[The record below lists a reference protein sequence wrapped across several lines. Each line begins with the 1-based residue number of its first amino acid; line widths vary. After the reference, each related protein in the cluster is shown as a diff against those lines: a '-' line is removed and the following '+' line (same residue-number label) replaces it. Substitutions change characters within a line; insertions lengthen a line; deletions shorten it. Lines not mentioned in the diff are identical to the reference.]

1 MPDFNWRKVSPRRT
15 DGEAQPDVQS
25 VGVSEGAARGSS
37 NAGSPPCAPG
47 APQPVIPHGTLEKM
61 KRTLS
66 RARHALGA
74 RRVDVSTAFYQHTKH
89 GHSSGSTRFVQ
100 SGKRGEA
107 STAMAETAG
116 DTPRIDTAQLVSQVV
131 GRPSAH
137 TASGAYPEV
146 LFVDTPLDTI
156 TSAEALRAYVRQ
168 LFEDGSRYGAQASML
183 AHTALEVASGSNLPP
198 RTEAAAAMRG
208 ALLALALRQ
217 AGITQAAVAQRALER
232 IASLDF
238 DTPRTRVS
246 SSQTDREAWLAVRL
260 LARST
265 EGFGVLD
272 ALRTAT
278 SAPFKDDAH
287 RTAFKTLLESADVL
301 DPLPREASAL
311 GAHDGAPGAVALRA
325 KLGGGPLRFDERGP
339 HALARRAFDAAS
351 ARLERGRDALT
362 PDQKGALFAWRQS
375 FTEDGRGTEL
385 SKVRERLNKFVLKT
399 IPRIGESRW
408 KTLLPRLFRGRE
420 GSPLSAL
427 RLGTQGATR
436 KTAKQEQELYRRGL
450 RESLSALT
458 LNPEMQSAAVLTHAR
473 PKHSLVEL
481 AALHTWLELGGFAH
495 ERMDEEAIVAV
506 ARRAQQM
513 CAELDQVKGAPPDV
527 LADLRRATACWATMT
542 PQQLAKTKPF
552 KSVAKRAY
560 TPERLALWGKVARVP
575 DDSPFWTSLDSLR
588 SLARPSGPAL
598 PPRSFVRAAA
608 EALFGEFGGPI
619 GATLETERLDE
630 VRTMLKEVIENLPSS
645 ARLRLADGGSQRFST
660 SGLNAMTHAA
670 GLPIS
675 PRLTLRASRSRETVV
690 EFAHGTHGFDM
701 FVGRAR
707 TSQRQVGAGVLVGYD
722 VEMALTNLRVGLAT
736 NVTLHSQEL
745 TEASGVT
752 VRVPHRLK
760 PDGSGFDDKATRANF
775 WAVVEHFLDEA
786 TQPHDDGANGSFNR
800 LAELGLDHPDLSI
813 GWTDTRARTS
823 KRGITVDATASAKLL
838 SFGPR
843 SARDPKSGK
852 AAKLFGVSAGPSMG
866 MGWEKSRQEGGMTER
881 SGRHRIEQRYVG
893 AGNLVQWRG
902 GVAPGFSHSLDAKG
916 RSSVGL
922 LSLDALVATVGLAD
936 NGGTA
941 KLTLSIENDKLN
953 YRASTL
959 EREELSGTRYADTIE
974 GAGAHLVR
982 MLAANHESEARGA
995 ASTSEALA
1003 DPLSLARARMQ
1014 EYIATVRHNRQFN
1027 HAYKYGLRLLRDPAA
1042 SIDMLTALAQQSGHD
1057 PDVDAFVHARRG
1069 NILGNPKA
1077 WVPRKLSIRERNS
1090 ATRSPGLNIGVSLN
1104 TRTSATGDH
1113 DFANLSVPFPVLE
1126 AIDEEG
1132 RWTSSDAIS

>member
-1 MPDFNWRKVSPRRT
+1 MPDFNWRKVSSRRSV
-15 DGEAQPDVQS
+15 GEEPPDVQS
-25 VGVSEGAARGSS
+25 VGVSGGTTPGSS
-37 NAGSPPCAPG
+37 NASSQPCAPG
-47 APQPVIPHGTLEKM
+47 APQPVIPHGALGKM
-61 KRTLS
+61 KGTLS

-74 RRVDVSTAFYQHTKH
+74 HRVDFSTAFYQHTKH
-89 GHSSGSTRFVQ
+89 GHRSGSTRFVE
-100 SGKRGEA
+100 SGKRSEA
-107 STAMAETAG
+107 GAPITETAG
-116 DTPRIDTAQLVSQVV
+116 NTPPIDTAQLVSQVI
-131 GRPSAH
+131 GRQSAWKV
-137 TASGAYPEV
+137 SDGYPEA
-146 LFVDTPLDTI
+146 LFVGTPLDTI
-156 TSAEALRAYVRQ
+156 TSPEALRAYVQQ
-168 LFEDGSRYGAQASML
+168 LFEDRSHYGAQASVL
-183 AHTALEVASGSNLPP
+183 ARRAYEVAAGSNLPP

-217 AGITQAAVAQRALER
+217 AGVTQVAGAQRALER

-238 DTPRTRVS
+238 DAPHTRVS
-246 SSQTDREAWLAVRL
+246 SNEADREAWLTARL

-265 EGFGVLD
+265 EGFGILD
-272 ALRTAT
+272 ALRTST
-278 SAPFKDDAH
+278 WAPFKDDAH
-287 RTAFKTLLESADVL
+287 RTAFRTLLESADVL
-301 DPLPREASAL
+301 DPLPRQLPAA
-311 GAHDGAPGAVALRA
+311 GVHDGAPGAVLLRA
-325 KLGGGPLRFDERGP
+325 KLGGGPLTFNERGP
-339 HALARRAFDAAS
+339 HALARRAFNAAS
-351 ARLERGRDALT
+351 TRLERGRDALT
-362 PDQKGALFAWRQS
+362 PDQKGALFAWQQS
-375 FTEDGRGTEL
+375 FTEDGRNTDL

-399 IPRIGESRW
+399 VPRVGESRW

-436 KTAKQEQELYRRGL
+436 KTAKQEQELYRQGL
-450 RESLSALT
+450 RDSLSTLT
-458 LNPEMQSAAVLTHAR
+458 LNPELQSAAVLTHAR

-495 ERMDEEAIVAV
+495 GRMDEEAIVAV

-513 CAELDQVKGAPPDV
+513 CEELDKMKGAPPAV
-527 LADLRRATACWATMT
+527 LADLRRATARWATMT
-542 PQQLAKTKPF
+542 PQQLAKAKPF
-552 KSVAKRAY
+552 RSVAKRAY

-575 DDSPFWTSLDSLR
+575 DDSPFWASLDQLR
-588 SLARPSGPAL
+588 SLARPSGPTL
-598 PPRSFVRAAA
+598 PARSFVRAAA
-608 EALFGEFGGPI
+608 EELFGEFGGPI

-630 VRTMLKEVIENLPSS
+630 VRAMLKELVENLPSS

-660 SGLNAMTHAA
+660 SGLNAMTHAHVF
-670 GLPIS
+670 PIS
-675 PRLTLRASRSRETVV
+675 PRLTLRASRARETVV
-690 EFAHGTHGFDM
+690 EFNHGTHGFEM
-701 FVGRAR
+701 FVGRAK
-707 TSQRQVGAGVLVGYD
+707 TSQRQAGAGVLVGYD

-752 VRVPHRLK
+752 VRFPHRLK
-760 PDGSGFDDKATRANF
+760 SDGSGFDDKATRAIF

-786 TQPHDDGANGSFNR
+786 VQPHDDGANGSFNR
-800 LAELGLDHPDLSI
+800 LAELGLDHPDVSI
-813 GWTDTRARTS
+813 SWTDTRASTS
-823 KRGITVDATASAKLL
+823 KRGVTVDATASAKLF

-852 AAKLFGVSAGPSMG
+852 TAKLFGVSAGPSIG
-866 MGWEKSRQEGGMTER
+866 MGWEKSRQEGGTTER

-902 GVAPGFSHSLDAKG
+902 GIAPGFSHSLDANG

-953 YRASTL
+953 YRACTL
-959 EREELSGTRYADTIE
+959 EREELSGRRYADTID
-974 GAGAHLVR
+974 GARAHLVR
-982 MLAANHESEARGA
+982 TLAANHGSDARGA
-995 ASTSEALA
+995 ASPSEALA
-1003 DPLSLARARMQ
+1003 DPVPLARARVQ
-1014 EYIATVRHNRQFN
+1014 EYVATVRHNRQFN

-1042 SIDMLTALAQQSGHD
+1042 SIDMLTALAQQSGND
-1057 PDVDAFVHARRG
+1057 PDVDAFVEARHG
-1069 NILGNPKA
+1069 KIFGNPRA

-1126 AIDEEG
+1126 AIDEQG
-1132 RWTSSDAIS
+1132 HWT

>member
-800 LAELGLDHPDLSI
+800 LAELGLDHPDVSI

>member
-15 DGEAQPDVQS
+15 AGEKQPDVQS
-25 VGVSEGAARGSS
+25 AGVSGGATPASS
-37 NAGSPPCAPG
+37 NAGSQPCAPG
-47 APQPVIPHGTLEKM
+47 APQPVIPHGALERM

-66 RARHALGA
+66 RARHELGA

-89 GHSSGSTRFVQ
+89 GHSSGSTRFVH
-100 SGKRGEA
+100 SGKLGEA
-107 STAMAETAG
+107 NAPFVEAAG
-116 DTPRIDTAQLVSQVV
+116 NTPRIDTAQLVSQVI
-131 GRPSAH
+131 GRPSAR
-137 TASGAYPEV
+137 TASGGYPAA
-146 LFVDTPLDTI
+146 LFVGTALDTI
-156 TSAEALRAYVRQ
+156 TNPDALRAYVRQ
-168 LFEDGSRYGAQASML
+168 LFDDRSHYGAQASLL
-183 AHTALEVASGSNLPP
+183 ARTAHEVASRSNLPP

-217 AGITQAAVAQRALER
+217 AGITHAATAQSALAR
-232 IASLDF
+232 IGSLDF
-238 DTPRTRVS
+238 DTPHTCVS
-246 SSQTDREAWLAVRL
+246 SNETDREAWLTVRL

-265 EGFGVLD
+265 EGFGILD
-272 ALRTAT
+272 ALRTSA

-287 RTAFKTLLESADVL
+287 RAAFKTLLESADVL
-301 DPLPREASAL
+301 DPLPREAPAL
-311 GAHDGAPGAVALRA
+311 GVHDGAPGTVSLRA
-325 KLGGGPLRFDERGP
+325 KLGRGPLGFDERGP
-339 HALARRAFDAAS
+339 HALARRAFDAAA

-362 PDQKGALFAWRQS
+362 PDQKGALFAWQQS

-399 IPRIGESRW
+399 IPRVGESRW

-436 KTAKQEQELYRRGL
+436 KTAMQERELYRQGL

-458 LNPEMQSAAVLTHAR
+458 SNPAMQSTAVLTHAR

-481 AALHTWLELGGFAH
+481 AALHTWLERGGFAH
-495 ERMDEEAIVAV
+495 ERMDEDAIVAV

-513 CAELDQVKGAPPDV
+513 CAELDQVKGAPAEV

-552 KSVAKRAY
+552 KTVAKRAY

-575 DDSPFWTSLDSLR
+575 GDSLFWKSLDNLR
-588 SLARPSGPAL
+588 SLARPSGPTL
-598 PPRSFVRAAA
+598 PARSLVRAAA
-608 EALFGEFGGPI
+608 EELFGEFGGQI
-619 GATLETERLDE
+619 GATLETERLDD

-645 ARLRLADGGSQRFST
+645 ARLRLADGGSQRVST
-660 SGLNAMTHAA
+660 SGLNAMTHA
-670 GLPIS
+670 GVLPIS

-690 EFAHGTHGFDM
+690 EFAHGTHGFEM

-760 PDGSGFDDKATRANF
+760 PDGSGFDDKATRAIF
-775 WAVVEHFLDEA
+775 WDVVEHFLNEA

-800 LAELGLDHPDLSI
+800 LAELGLDHPDVSI
-813 GWTDTRARTS
+813 GWTDTRARTT
-823 KRGITVDATASAKLL
+823 KRGVTVDATASAKLL
-838 SFGPR
+838 SFGPL

-852 AAKLFGVSAGPSMG
+852 TAKLFGVSAGPSMG
-866 MGWEKSRQEGGMTER
+866 MGWEKSRQEGGMTEQ

-893 AGNLVQWRG
+893 AGNLLQWRG
-902 GVAPGFSHSLDAKG
+902 GVAPGFSHSLDANG

-953 YRASTL
+953 YRATTL
-959 EREELSGTRYADTIE
+959 EREELSATRYAETIE
-974 GAGAHLVR
+974 GAGAHLAR
-982 MLAANHESEARGA
+982 MLAANHESQAQGA
-995 ASTSEALA
+995 ASKSEALA
-1003 DPLSLARARMQ
+1003 DPLSLARARVQ

-1057 PDVDAFVHARRG
+1057 PEVDAFVEARRG
-1069 NILGNPKA
+1069 DILGNPKA

-1090 ATRSPGLNIGVSLN
+1090 ATRSPGLNIGISLN

-1126 AIDEEG
+1126 AVDDEG
-1132 RWTSSDAIS
+1132 RWT